1 MNDRVVYSRTYE
13 ATYTGKGEFY
23 TGLRPGDLVEVEEET
38 VVFTAEDGTR
48 KAVVH
53 LSCHKPG
60 GAWMS
65 LNGLDNLGVAS

>member
-13 ATYTGKGEFY
+13 AMYTGKGEFY
-23 TGLRPGDLVEVEEET
+23 TGLRPGDLVEVVEET
-38 VVFTAEDGTR
+38 VVYSFDGKR
-48 KAVVH
+48 HSVVN